1 MECYSC
7 HSSAII
13 YNSDLMSTVCT
24 NCGAIQSETPIIN
37 ENTFT
42 DQEKIGCPSFDLLL
56 KNNIISSND
65 KKLTTIINSIIVKL
79 NLPKFF
85 LERAKR
91 YYNCC
96 VNKSFLK
103 GRSMLL
109 VITTIIYVL
118 CRINKIHYLLLD
130 FSEISKINLYRLGT
144 CFLDFIQVVQIELQV
159 IDPYLLIKR
168 FCNKLE
174 INSMEKSN
182 EICRIAL
189 KIIQCMK
196 KDWICEGRNPSGVCG
211 AAIYISLVLNNYQGN
226 LDIVSDIVKI
236 NKETIMKR
244 INEFKETSYSKLTK
258 DDFVKLDINKILQN
272 TERDPPIFI
281 TNQIKDGDKERENK
295 ISNCINKNNSI
306 GDSIT
311 KCGSFLSLTKF
322 ESSDDLFFE
331 IPQLNLSKACENT
344 KFVEN
349 SDLSDLSENE
359 CDEYIENPEM
369 YKIKKALW
377 EEKNKDWL
385 REQGYKAK
393 SNIKRPLTRKRR
405 RKINKGDDINA
416 VKYKSA
422 KEAILHNEKL
432 LKMRIKSKMHFMNN
446 LLEKVDSISVHNRI
460 KF

>member
-1 MECYSC
+1 MECFSC
-7 HSSAII
+7 HSSAVI

-24 NCGAIQSETPIIN
+24 NCGAIQSEAQIIN

-42 DQEKIGCPSFDLLL
+42 DQGKIGCPSFDLLL
-56 KNNIISSND
+56 RNNIISSND
-65 KKLTTIINSIIVKL
+65 KKLTTIINTMIIKL

-85 LERAKR
+85 LERTKR

-103 GRSMLL
+103 GRSTLL
-109 VITTIIYVL
+109 VIATILYVL
-118 CRINKIHYLLLD
+118 CRINKLHYLLLD
-130 FSEISKINLYRLGT
+130 FSEITKINLYRLGS
-144 CFLDFIQVVQIELQV
+144 CFLDFIQLFQIELQV
-159 IDPYLLIKR
+159 IDPSLLIKR

-174 INSMEKSN
+174 INSIEKSN

-211 AAIYISLVLNNYQGN
+211 AAIYISLLLNNYQGN
-226 LDIVSDIVKI
+226 LEIISDIVKI
-236 NKETIMKR
+236 NKETIIKR

-258 DDFVKLDINKILQN
+258 DDFVKLDISTILQN

-281 TNQIKDGDKERENK
+281 KNQIKKRENK
-295 ISNCINKNNSI
+295 ISNCMNKNNSI
-306 GDSIT
+306 GVSLS
-311 KCGSFLSLTKF
+311 KCESYLSLTKF
-322 ESSDDLFFE
+322 ESSDDLFYE
-331 IPQLNLSKACENT
+331 IPQSNLSIAGTCENI
-344 KFVEN
+344 KFIED
-349 SDLSDLSENE
+349 SDLSDLSDNE
-359 CDEYIENPEM
+359 CDEYIENPER

-377 EEKNKDWL
+377 EEKNKDWI
-385 REQGYKAK
+385 REQGYKSK
-393 SNIKRPLTRKRR
+393 YNIKRPLAIKRR
-405 RKINKGDDINA
+405 RKINNNIQG

-432 LKMRIKSKMHFMNN
+432 LKMRMKSKIHFMNN
-446 LLEKVDSISVHNRI
+446 LLEKVDNISVKNRI